1 MLEVMHVEQFVLFGE
16 QNMPSDMQD
25 VESPLV
31 TLWPL
36 GAPVHPTGW
45 PTWPLAAQVPRPVS
59 PTEMLTVLGLNV
71 SVPPGATVTSTI
83 VPVAEGTP
91 LTAGWPF

>member
-1 MLEVMHVEQFVLFGE
+1 LESVHVEQFVLFGE
-16 QNMPSDMQD
+16 QNCPSAVQD

-36 GAPVHPTGW
+36 
-45 PTWPLAAQVPRPVS
+45 AAQVHRTVS

-71 SVPPGATVTSTI
+71 NDPPGATVTSKV
-83 VPVAEGTP
+83 VPVPDRTP
-91 LTAGWPF
+91 FTNG